1 MRLKVLPDLVKS
13 IGNYMQRSSVELLPE
28 ETKAELNKRLVQS
41 AFSGYESLA
50 DWLEEKGYKISK
62 SSVHRYGSK
71 LQEQME
77 SIAQTTEAAK
87 YLIESIPDDE
97 GSVNEALLRLA
108 TDKLFKFF
116 RDTDLTEPKDI
127 ANLVRSVGDITRGS
141 ISSKKYRAEV
151 KAKSEVTAKE
161 VEDKVRSAGL
171 DESTAAEIRQ
181 KILGIAA

>member
-1 MRLKVLPDLVKS
+1 
-13 IGNYMQRSSVELLPE
+13 MQRSSVDLLPE

-50 DWLEEKGYKISK
+50 AWLETQGFKISK

-71 LQEQME
+71 LEEQME

-116 RDTDLTEPKDI
+116 RDTELTEPKDI

-141 ISSKKYRAEV
+141 ISSKKYRAEF
-151 KAKSEVTAKE
+151 KE
-161 VEDKVRSAGL
+161 K
-171 DESTAAEIRQ
+171 
-181 KILGIAA
+181 IAAKFVELEKPSRNLDSQTLQVIKEQIYGLV